1 MTNAVIHI
9 RLLRFH
15 LETRVG
21 QEETTQGILL
31 ISGWRVRGLRVTG
44 QNIHI
49 DFPDFTSQRV
59 WKEDL
64 SSSDRDFY

>member
-31 ISGWRVRGLRVTG
+31 ISGWRVGGLRVTG
-44 QNIHI
+44 ATFILI
-49 DFPDFTSQRV
+49 FRILLL
-59 WKEDL
+59 KE
-64 SSSDRDFY
+64 SGRKI